1 MAEVKKASSHLPLGH
16 FNTITISGFS
26 AWKWQCLYSK
36 TAVTQ
41 PVFFFFVSNS
51 SLSFVSVS
59 PLASSPLRSLFTAWQ
74 FGRSEHSY
82 LSSIF
87 VGKIWYSNSI
97 TTVISLSL
105 TVSSPF
111 CGKTFQG
118 NSIRFCNNIFS
129 SSLQKALGILVN
141 SHWMWTH
148 DGTQLKKSFCIWLF
162 IFTFSEFTSWLRGS

>member
-1 MAEVKKASSHLPLGH
+1 MAFLPGNDSVSIQKLQLL
-16 FNTITISGFS
+16 SQFS
-26 AWKWQCLYSK
+26 
-36 TAVTQ
+36 
-41 PVFFFFVSNS
+41 FFFVSNS
-51 SLSFVSVS
+51 SLSFVSVY

-148 DGTQLKKSFCIWLF
+148 DGTQLKKKFLYLIINFHFLWVYFL
-162 IFTFSEFTSWLRGS
+162 T